1 MSAPDEEIRRK
12 ERELEII
19 GEAARNVSGPFKQAH
34 TEKPWQP
41 IVSQRNVI
49 AHRYGDISHLRTFKG
64 KMEHVKT

>member
-41 IVSQRNVI
+41 
-49 AHRYGDISHLRTFKG
+49 RYGDISHLRTFKG